1 MIAARRGAKVLAS
14 TAARHSTGVTGSGRG
29 CAISIAQPDEPRIGP
44 IDPARRAGG
53 PLRGT
58 AREAK
63 AEPGAMSMERLTAE
77 DRFMLWPDEI
87 WPQDIGALVMLDGGR
102 LIKPDGD
109 FRIEAVREAVASRLH
124 LLPRFRQLLYI
135 PLRRLGGPMWVDAQ
149 TIDLA
154 DHVATVPVPAPGDET
169 QLLLTVEQLRRRRLD
184 RSRPLW
190 EMWFLTGLPEN
201 RVGLF
206 MRMHHAMA
214 DGMAA
219 LASVERLL
227 DTKAD
232 VLPDP
237 PRPWT
242 PAPMPAESDLLRDKR
257 GQQRRQYRDALT
269 DIAHPIAP
277 IRYRLAAWPALRELI
292 ADRPLPV
299 TSLHRVV
306 GPDRALALIRGSL
319 QQIKDVAATYNA
331 TVNDVLLA
339 VTAGALRGLLSSRG
353 EPIDGVMVRIY
364 VPISMHQEAGAQLRG
379 NLIGQM
385 AVPLPIGIADP
396 VARLQAIS
404 RETAQ
409 RKKRIRPSLGRMPH
423 GLVGR
428 ALLVLVKRQRVNVAS
443 TDILGPE
450 VPLYLAGARLLEV
463 FPMVQLL
470 GTVTLAVGGMSYA
483 GQFNAMVVADAQTY
497 PDIDIFTRCAQ
508 EELRTLAAESQPLQ
522 TSPVTAA

>member
-1 MIAARRGAKVLAS
+1 
-14 TAARHSTGVTGSGRG
+14 
-29 CAISIAQPDEPRIGP
+29 
-44 IDPARRAGG
+44 
-53 PLRGT
+53 
-58 AREAK
+58 
-63 AEPGAMSMERLTAE
+63 MSMERLTVD

-87 WPQDIGALVMLDGGR
+87 WPQDVGALVMLDGGR
-102 LIKPDGD
+102 LVNPGGD

-124 LLPRFRQLLYI
+124 LLPRFRQLLYM
-135 PLRRLGGPMWVDAQ
+135 PPRRLGGPLWVDAQ

-154 DHVATVPVPAPGDET
+154 DHVATVPVPAPGDEA

-190 EMWFLTGLPEN
+190 EMWFLTGLSEN
-201 RVGLF
+201 RIALF
-206 MRMHHAMA
+206 MRIHHVMG

-219 LASVERLL
+219 LASMERLL
-227 DTKAD
+227 DTKPD

-242 PAPMPAESDLLRDKR
+242 PAPMPTESDLLRDKR
-257 GQQRRQYRDALT
+257 AQQRRQFRDALT
-269 DIAHPIAP
+269 AIAHPIAP
-277 IRYRLAAWPALRELI
+277 IRYRVAAWPALRELI

-306 GPDRALALIRGSL
+306 GPDRTLALIRGSSL

-331 TVNDVLLA
+331 TVNDVLLT
-339 VTAGALRGLLSSRG
+339 VTAGGLRGLLSSRG
-353 EPIDGVMVRIY
+353 EPVDGVVVRIY
-364 VPISMHQEAGAQLRG
+364 VPVSMHQETEAQRRG

-385 AVPLPIGIADP
+385 AVPLPIGIAEP
-396 VARLQAIS
+396 VARLQTIS
-404 RETAQ
+404 SETAQ

-423 GLVGR
+423 GRVSR
-428 ALLVLVKRQRVNVAS
+428 ALLVLVRRQRVNVAS

-463 FPMVQLL
+463 FPMLQLL

-483 GQFNAMVVADAQTY
+483 GQFNAMVVADAQTH
-497 PDIDIFTRCAQ
+497 PDIDIFTRSAQ
-508 EELRTLAAESQPLQ
+508 EELHVLAAEARPLRGVA
-522 TSPVTAA
+522 S